1 MAPAAGVA
9 DGTRMAAD
17 ARVTLRVLQT
27 YAENE
32 AARAEMQRRGISYWP
47 ARANSSVIDRI
58 LRRSIRVGELN
69 KSWDVL
75 QTVRLI
81 ESLFSRDEP
90 IVDLGAYASE
100 VLCSLHLLGFNRLT
114 GIDLNPA
121 IIRMPFHE
129 SVQYLTGDMMSTPLA
144 SGSIA
149 AITAISAIEHGLA
162 RRPLFAEVSRLLRP
176 GGVFV
181 ASTDYWPEKVDT
193 GGIRMYGLDWTIFSR
208 QEIESLFATAA
219 EYGLVPAGDLQFDVA
234 EPSIECARKHYTF
247 AWFALTKR

>member
-1 MAPAAGVA
+1 
-9 DGTRMAAD
+9 MAAD

-47 ARANSSVIDRI
+47 ARANPKLIDRI
-58 LRRSIRVGELN
+58 LRRTIRVGELN

-75 QTVRLI
+75 QTVDLI
-81 ESLFSRDEP
+81 ESLFSREEP

-121 IIRMPFHE
+121 IGRMPFHE
-129 SVQYLTGDMMSTPLA
+129 SVQYLTGDMMNTPLE
-144 SGSIA
+144 SGSVA
-149 AITAISAIEHGLA
+149 AVTAISAIEHGLA
-162 RRPLFAEVSRLLRP
+162 PGPLFAEVSRLLRP
-176 GGVFV
+176 GGVFI
-181 ASTDYWPEKVDT
+181 ASTDYWPDKVDT
-193 GGIRMYGLDWTIFSR
+193 SGIRMYGLDWMIFSR
-208 QEIESLFATAA
+208 QEIEALFAIAA
-219 EYGLVPAGDLQFDVA
+219 GYGLVSAGGLQFDVA
-234 EPSIECARKHYTF
+234 EPSIECARRHYTF